1 MVRRERRDGGVVHA
15 HQGWWG
21 NRTVR
26 VRVRAGHAHAGHG
39 VGTVTN
45 AVTVGVGVER
55 VRARVR
61 AVNVVAGA
69 RLNAVVKAVAVV
81 VAVGHKTRGW
91 SFGRVVIAWQ
101 VVGKTVPVE
110 VRKAPQVEREGLG
123 SAAVVRGRHRV
134 RRVGERGVDRA
145 GDFAG

>member
-61 AVNVVAGA
+61 AVDVVTGA
-69 RLNAVVKAVAVV
+69 RLNAVVQTVAVV
-81 VAVGHKTRGW
+81 VAVGHKTGGW
-91 SFGRVVIAWQ
+91 AFGGIVIARQIVGQAVAVVI
-101 VVGKTVPVE
+101 
-110 VRKAPQVEREGLG
+110 RKAPQVEREGLG
-123 SAAVVRGRHRV
+123 GAAVVGGGHG
-134 RRVGERGVDRA
+134 VGGVGQRSVDRA